1 MKVRA
6 VRESLEPSVAM
17 RTPPSV
23 VGFNVS
29 LGKEYIVFTVDCSC
43 DSGIFGNFGDSTLYG
58 LEDEYGRLMIY
69 PAALFEVVDARV
81 SRYWVAGYREGSFQ
95 LRPQEFIDNIY
106 LSDDIHEDLPG
117 ARATFREIKARLE
130 AEAAE

>member
-6 VRESLEPSVAM
+6 VRDNLEASVAM
-17 RTPPSV
+17 GTPPAV
-23 VGFNVS
+23 AGFNVS
-29 LGKEYIVFTVDCSC
+29 IGKEYIVFTVDFSC
-43 DSGIFGNFGDSTLYG
+43 DFGDLGDSTLYG
-58 LEDEYGRLMIY
+58 LEDEYGRLMLY
-69 PAALFEVVDARV
+69 PAALFEVSDARV
-81 SRYWVAGYREGSFQ
+81 SRYWVAGYKRGSFH

-130 AEAAE
+130 AEAAD